1 LNVIYLYKNYIYQIK
16 NLYDFYLSI
25 KDNFNLSYT
34 TVKNIEKIN
43 INKLN
48 QALLEELLKELNKV
62 NKNHKLEIIFRT
74 YEDFIQFIKL

>member
-1 LNVIYLYKNYIYQIK
+1 MNVIYLYKNYIYQIK